1 MMCNS
6 EQLDCILCFT
16 FQSKNRIG
24 SQIRLSYFIELRVV
38 QLVAK
43 GSMPDFAGLLARLLL
58 RPF

>member
-1 MMCNS
+1 MCNS

-24 SQIRLSYFIELRVV
+24 SQIRLSCFVELQVV

-43 GSMPDFAGLLARLLL
+43 GSMPDFAGLVAKLE
-58 RPF
+58 